1 MSSVAVWYP
10 VDGVDPASAT
20 FPLLA
25 KVGEERVVILRT
37 PKGYRGVEPR
47 CPHLQAALT
56 AAVQM
61 SNGTMLRC
69 TRHNFIFRLSDG
81 KGVNCVG
88 LQLKVYDVRENEGR
102 LEVAL

>member
-1 MSSVAVWYP
+1 MTWRP
-10 VDGVDPASAT
+10 VENIDPAAAS
-20 FPLLA
+20 FPVVA
-25 KVGEERVVILRT
+25 KLGEERVVILRT

-56 AAVQM
+56 TAVQM

-69 TRHNFIFRLSDG
+69 IRHNFIFRLSDG

-88 LQLKVYDVRENEGR
+88 LQLKVYEVRETDGR